1 MAQRPSVPSSEPQG
15 PWGRGSSPRGPNR
28 RWLWLLVGAIML
40 GGGVAALVAAFP
52 ETLEDGDNQMR
63 FVHGLILVTV
73 IGSAL
78 ILGRRFRPGLAL
90 RHAAIWIALGAVL
103 FVGYGFKGE
112 LAELGRRLVGD
123 LLPHKGT
130 ETGGEITF
138 RAGRGGQFVIE
149 VHVNGT
155 PLRFLVDT
163 GASDVMLSPR
173 DTKRLGFDLD
183 RLRFDKTYRT
193 ANGSVR
199 GAPVRLA
206 EVRVGPIQLT
216 GVRASVNPVGMG
228 HSLLGMSFLGRL
240 RAYSVSGDRLT
251 LSR

>member
-15 PWGRGSSPRGPNR
+15 PWSGGSAPRGPNR
-28 RWLWLLVGAIML
+28 RWIWLLIGAIAV

-52 ETLEDGDNQMR
+52 ETLEDGDNSLR

-73 IGSAL
+73 LGSAV

-90 RHAAIWIALGAVL
+90 RHAVLWIALGAVL

-112 LAELGRRLVGD
+112 LAALGRRLMGE
-123 LLPHKGT
+123 LLPHKGA
-130 ETGGEITF
+130 ESGGEITF
-138 RAGRGGQFVIE
+138 RADKSGQFVIE
-149 VHVNGT
+149 ARVNGT

-173 DTKRLGFDLD
+173 DAKRLGFDLD

-199 GAPVRLA
+199 GAPVRLRD
-206 EVRVGPIQLT
+206 VRVGPIRLT
-216 GVRASVNPVGMG
+216 DVRASVNPVGMG
-228 HSLLGMSFLGRL
+228 NSLLGMSFLGRL